1 MTTFGRDLALAALFV
16 AAATAGLVWAGPAL
30 SPAAAAATLLGRG
43 TPEAATIVFSLRLPR
58 LLLAAGVG
66 AALALAGA
74 ALQSLLSNPLAD
86 PFLLGVSG
94 GGAAAAT
101 AAYAMLP
108 AASLG
113 LVPAA
118 AMAGAAGI
126 TAAVWWTARGPLGT
140 SSTRLILAG
149 VAANAFTSAVIL
161 AILATAP
168 SQRLPG
174 ALAIT
179 MGSFAGA
186 SGSAVRW
193 LAPYLAVPAAV
204 LAYHARDL
212 GLLALGEE
220 SAAALGVE
228 TAVVRRRVF
237 LAAAAL
243 AGGAVAFAGVIGF
256 VGLATPHLARLVW
269 GNDVRRLLPRL
280 ATLGATLTVLGD
292 LAARRLLSPVEL
304 PVGVITALLG
314 VPFFV
319 ALLRRAP

>member
-1 MTTFGRDLALAALFV
+1 MSTWGRDVALVGVVGAAV
-16 AAATAGLVWAGPAL
+16 VSGLVLGGPAL
-30 SPAAAAATLLGRG
+30 TPADAVATLLGGG
-43 TPEAATIVFSLRLPR
+43 TAEATTIVFSLRLPR
-58 LLLAAGVG
+58 VLLALGVG

-74 ALQSLLSNPLAD
+74 ALQSLLANPLAD

-101 AAYAMLP
+101 AAYALLP
-108 AASLG
+108 VALLG
-113 LVPAA
+113 VVPAA
-118 AMAGAAGI
+118 AMAGAAGA
-126 TAAVWWTARGPLGT
+126 TAAVWWMARGPLGT

-149 VAANAFTSAVIL
+149 VAANAFASAVIL

-168 SQRLPG
+168 SPRLPG

-186 SGSAVRW
+186 SSSAVAW
-193 LAPYLAVPAAV
+193 LTPYLAVPMAV

-228 TAVVRRRVF
+228 PAAVRRRVF

-243 AGGAVAFAGVIGF
+243 SGGAVAFAGVIGF
-256 VGLATPHLARLVW
+256 VGLATPHLCRLLW
-269 GNDVRRLLPRL
+269 GNNVPRLLPRVAL
-280 ATLGATLTVLGD
+280 AGATLTVVGD
-292 LAARRLLSPVEL
+292 LLARRLLSPVEL
-304 PVGVITALLG
+304 PVGVVTAFLG

>member
-1 MTTFGRDLALAALFV
+1 MSTQGRDLALAGFV
-16 AAATAGLVWAGPAL
+16 AAALLSGLVAGGPAL
-30 SPAAAAATLLGRG
+30 APAEAMATLLGGG

-58 LLLAAGVG
+58 VLLAAGVG

-74 ALQSLLSNPLAD
+74 ALQSLLANPLAD

-101 AAYAMLP
+101 AAYAVLP
-108 AASLG
+108 ASLLG
-113 LVPAA
+113 VVPAA
-118 AMAGAAGI
+118 AMAGAAGA
-126 TAAVWWTARGPLGT
+126 TAAVWWMARGPFGT

-149 VAANAFTSAVIL
+149 VAANAFTSAMIL

-168 SQRLPG
+168 SPRLPG

-186 SGSAVRW
+186 SSSAVAW
-193 LAPYLAVPAAV
+193 LAPYLAVPMAV

-228 TAVVRRRVF
+228 PAAVRRRVF

-243 AGGAVAFAGVIGF
+243 SGGAVAFAGVIGF
-256 VGLATPHLARLVW
+256 VGLATPHLCRLLW
-269 GNDVRRLLPRL
+269 GNDVRRLLPRVAL
-280 ATLGATLTVLGD
+280 AGAGLTVLGD
-292 LAARRLLSPVEL
+292 LVARRLLSPVEL
-304 PVGVITALLG
+304 PVGVVTALLG